1 MKHQLITLLMWLC
14 SAGLWAQNTDNLWI
28 TGSAVP
34 GGTQRLERFPN
45 HQFKFAGT
53 LLPGEV
59 KVMTTAEPGS
69 QTQYLVPRYYQ
80 SYIVNNSLSYKLSSD
95 ANSPGWIV
103 TFEENRYR
111 FTVDT
116 STRQLKGELFQPWD
130 ELFIVGGCVECGWES
145 YVMLPFQRQKDQLCT
160 WTWTGLLRSR
170 PENVEPRRFKIMGQ
184 NAWDP
189 KQLHPF
195 VQDESPLETSQISTG
210 GGDNKWQIPSD
221 GYYRLTVDVFRETF
235 HAEFLGTATAD
246 ETAITQRLISQTTK
260 RPIPQTTKRPTPTY
274 RLFTTQGTLVAE
286 GQDTEPDLTGCKP
299 GVYLLTI
306 GQKTEKRLVK

>member
-1 MKHQLITLLMWLC
+1 MEKMKYQLIVLLAWLC
-14 SAGLWAQNTDNLWI
+14 TSGLWAQNVDNLWI

-34 GGTQRLERFPN
+34 GGIQQLERFPN

-59 KVMTTAEPGS
+59 KVMTTAGHDS

-80 SYIVNNSLSYKLSSD
+80 SYVVNNGLAYKLSD
-95 ANSPGWIV
+95 NADEPGWIV

-116 STRQLKGELFQPWD
+116 SARKLKGELFQPWD

-145 YVMLPFQRQKDQLCT
+145 YVMLPFKRQKDQLCT
-160 WTWTGLLRSR
+160 WTWTGELREH

-195 VQDESPLETSQISTG
+195 TQDESPLQTTQLSTG
-210 GGDNKWQIPSD
+210 GDDNKWQIPSD
-221 GYYRLTVDVFRETF
+221 GYYRLTVDVFRETLR
-235 HAEFLGTATAD
+235 AEFLGTSAD
-246 ETAITQRLISQTTK
+246 TETDIQHLQPPTST
-260 RPIPQTTKRPTPTY
+260 PTPPVC
-274 RLFTTQGTLVAE
+274 RLYTAQGTLVE
-286 GQDTEPDLTGCKP
+286 ETKSSQPPTSNLQP
-299 GVYLLTI
+299 GIYLLNI
-306 GQKTEKRLVK
+306 GGKTTKIVVK